1 MDEFSNS
8 QDIRSIM
15 SLVDRLAALP
25 ALLLLLDNVLGCLVC
40 IRWVTPQHFAGSL
53 YRARTSIAV
62 ASTAHSGTQI
72 QSAYCWPSNSDI
84 RIFQEICYGVGQLL
98 R

>member
-1 MDEFSNS
+1 MNEFSNS

-25 ALLLLLDNVLGCLVC
+25 ALLLLLDNDLGCLVC

-62 ASTAHSGTQI
+62 ASTET
-72 QSAYCWPSNSDI
+72 CT
-84 RIFQEICYGVGQLL
+84 
-98 R
+98 